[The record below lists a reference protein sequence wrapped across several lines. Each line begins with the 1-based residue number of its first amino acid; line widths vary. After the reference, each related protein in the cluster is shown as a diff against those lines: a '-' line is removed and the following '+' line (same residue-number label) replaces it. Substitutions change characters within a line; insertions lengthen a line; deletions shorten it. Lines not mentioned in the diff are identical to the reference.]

1 MLAAAALLATSVAP
15 AGARTLD
22 SQVSQD
28 RAPDS
33 RDSDGARGDGL
44 EPVEVV
50 SLDGPERGFTK
61 LSLGTGTE
69 PRTYLIRLQ
78 DAAVPTYAG
87 EKPGLAPT
95 APEPGAQLE
104 SDSPATRAY
113 VGHLEQV
120 QVEFVQH
127 LERTVGRAVEV
138 PFTYQ
143 FAVNGLAAVL
153 TPEEALQIAADPAVA
168 SISLDE
174 VRELQTD
181 AGPQWIGAGAVWNA
195 MTELGLP
202 ENVKGEG
209 IVIGTIDTGIS
220 PGNSSFADIG
230 DDGYDH
236 TNPLGAGNYL
246 GACDP
251 ANAAQFDPN
260 FICNDKLI
268 GAYVFGGA
276 NETAVDYDG
285 HGSHTSSTSGGNVV
299 NDVVVTTAAGFVTP
313 PFDISGVAPHANVIS
328 YLGCC
333 TLSGLTAAINQAIAD
348 EVDAINYSI
357 GSDSPSAL
365 WSDFDAVGFLNA
377 RAAGIFVATS
387 NGNAGPGFA
396 TTGSPAD
403 APWIMSVGASTHN
416 RHNGNI
422 LAGLTRDDATSLPP
436 IPGKSV
442 TGALATPTPITY
454 AGAVGD
460 PFCEDTTGNEAAFAG
475 RIVICDRGGA
485 AGRVQKSSN
494 VAGQGA
500 IGFVLVND
508 ANHGDSLLGDEYA
521 LPGVFIAFDDG
532 QALKAW
538 LAAGSGHVATI
549 AGTEFTLD
557 DARGDIM
564 ASFSSRG
571 PNRAVD
577 VIVPSVTAP
586 GVDILAAHSADS
598 YTADEHGF
606 ISGTSMASPHG
617 AGAGAL
623 MSQARPDWTPAQ
635 AQSAL
640 MTTARTTILNHDG
653 TPATPYA
660 QGSGRINVAA
670 AVMAGLLFDETPAN
684 YVAANPAEG
693 GDPKTLN
700 LPSFADGQCLGTCSW
715 QRTATVPIN
724 AAAPVPA
731 GVTWTATAT
740 SDAGMAL
747 SVGLTPATVSPGE
760 SIAISVSA
768 NVTGAPA
775 GETLFGRVTLT
786 PSNASVPAVTMPVAV
801 VPTSGILPGAVDVE
815 TRRNAGSY
823 LITGIESI
831 ALTEFT
837 ASVGGMVPATQTVG
851 SLSQDPTRTD
861 AYDDLSQVDVHLV
874 EVPAGTTRLV
884 AETFDTEMPDLDLFV
899 GTGTTPSLETEV
911 CTSTSP
917 TATEHCEVAD
927 PAAGTW
933 WVLIQ
938 NWEASSS
945 PPDAYTL
952 ATATVPA
959 DDLGNA
965 GVDGPVGPLA
975 AGEPYD
981 IRFHWDIPEMVAGD
995 RYYGTIVLGSSPATP
1010 GDIGSFPVTL
1020 LRAGDDVAKTASAS
1034 EATLGDT
1041 VSYEITVQPNVT
1053 PTDLVY
1059 TIVDTVPDG
1068 LTIDP
1073 ASVTGGGVIDGQTI
1087 TWEVLVPSPVG
1098 KESSY
1103 VVSTP
1108 ATSAQCAAWAG
1119 FFDLGTIGIPF
1130 AGLDGDSVAAN
1141 AFSSIG
1147 PFNHYGEDFPNLTV
1161 SEDGLVTMAGGY
1173 GGAPWAPQAIPNAA
1187 APNGVLAP
1195 LWSDLE
1201 LSRANGRGM
1210 RLAQSTADGVAIVQW
1225 DDPFEWTEDDTVGPS
1240 VGKFQAWIYNSVE
1253 DFRPEMTFEYGTVGA
1268 LPGVATIGTE
1278 SISGDMATAIL
1289 GAGDP
1294 AGVVSPSPGG
1304 SFCLDYEGPSFDP
1317 IAVGYDVTV
1326 HEDALTGTYTN
1337 TASHIT
1343 DDPYAQAVV
1352 TSFDLEVDGNTV
1364 TALNVSPTSVKLKAK
1379 AATQQFTAE
1388 ADLSGG
1394 GTIDVTDRATWSSGN
1409 EDVVTIDASGLA
1421 TAVGGGM
1428 ATISASFE
1436 GEADTATVQVAGK
1449 PSKRGAPPL

>member
-33 RDSDGARGDGL
+33 RDSDGARGDDL

-50 SLDGPERGFTK
+50 PLDGPERGFTK

-174 VRELQTD
+174 VRELHTD

-195 MTELGLP
+195 MAELGLP

-251 ANAAQFDPN
+251 ANTAQFDPN

-422 LAGLTRDDATSLPP
+422 LAGLTRDDATTLPD

-460 PFCEDTTGNEAAFAG
+460 PFCEDTTGNEAAFTG

-508 ANHGDSLLGDEYA
+508 ANHGR
-521 LPGVFIAFDDG
+521 
-532 QALKAW
+532 
-538 LAAGSGHVATI
+538 LAPRRRVRPARRLHRLRRRSGPE
-549 AGTEFTLD
+549 G
-557 DARGDIM
+557 
-564 ASFSSRG
+564 
-571 PNRAVD
+571 
-577 VIVPSVTAP
+577 
-586 GVDILAAHSADS
+586 LA
-598 YTADEHGF
+598 
-606 ISGTSMASPHG
+606 
-617 AGAGAL
+617 
-623 MSQARPDWTPAQ
+623 
-635 AQSAL
+635 
-640 MTTARTTILNHDG
+640 
-653 TPATPYA
+653 
-660 QGSGRINVAA
+660 
-670 AVMAGLLFDETPAN
+670 
-684 YVAANPAEG
+684 
-693 GDPKTLN
+693 
-700 LPSFADGQCLGTCSW
+700 
-715 QRTATVPIN
+715 
-724 AAAPVPA
+724 
-731 GVTWTATAT
+731 
-740 SDAGMAL
+740 
-747 SVGLTPATVSPGE
+747 
-760 SIAISVSA
+760 
-768 NVTGAPA
+768 
-775 GETLFGRVTLT
+775 
-786 PSNASVPAVTMPVAV
+786 
-801 VPTSGILPGAVDVE
+801 
-815 TRRNAGSY
+815 
-823 LITGIESI
+823 
-831 ALTEFT
+831 
-837 ASVGGMVPATQTVG
+837 
-851 SLSQDPTRTD
+851 
-861 AYDDLSQVDVHLV
+861 
-874 EVPAGTTRLV
+874 
-884 AETFDTEMPDLDLFV
+884 
-899 GTGTTPSLETEV
+899 
-911 CTSTSP
+911 
-917 TATEHCEVAD
+917 
-927 PAAGTW
+927 
-933 WVLIQ
+933 
-938 NWEASSS
+938 
-945 PPDAYTL
+945 
-952 ATATVPA
+952 
-959 DDLGNA
+959 
-965 GVDGPVGPLA
+965 
-975 AGEPYD
+975 
-981 IRFHWDIPEMVAGD
+981 
-995 RYYGTIVLGSSPATP
+995 
-1010 GDIGSFPVTL
+1010 
-1020 LRAGDDVAKTASAS
+1020 
-1034 EATLGDT
+1034 
-1041 VSYEITVQPNVT
+1041 
-1053 PTDLVY
+1053 
-1059 TIVDTVPDG
+1059 
-1068 LTIDP
+1068 
-1073 ASVTGGGVIDGQTI
+1073 GGGVRPCRDHCRHGVHPRRRARRHHGQLLVPRSQPGRGRHRPERDRPGRGYPGGPQRGFVHRRRARLHLGDLDGQPARGGRRCPD
-1087 TWEVLVPSPVG
+1087 VP
-1098 KESSY
+1098 
-1103 VVSTP
+1103 
-1108 ATSAQCAAWAG
+1108 
-1119 FFDLGTIGIPF
+1119 
-1130 AGLDGDSVAAN
+1130 
-1141 AFSSIG
+1141 
-1147 PFNHYGEDFPNLTV
+1147 
-1161 SEDGLVTMAGGY
+1161 
-1173 GGAPWAPQAIPNAA
+1173 GAPRLDARAGAVRADDDGADHDPQP
-1187 APNGVLAP
+1187 
-1195 LWSDLE
+1195 
-1201 LSRANGRGM
+1201 
-1210 RLAQSTADGVAIVQW
+1210 
-1225 DDPFEWTEDDTVGPS
+1225 
-1240 VGKFQAWIYNSVE
+1240 
-1253 DFRPEMTFEYGTVGA
+1253 
-1268 LPGVATIGTE
+1268 
-1278 SISGDMATAIL
+1278 
-1289 GAGDP
+1289 
-1294 AGVVSPSPGG
+1294 
-1304 SFCLDYEGPSFDP
+1304 
-1317 IAVGYDVTV
+1317 
-1326 HEDALTGTYTN
+1326 
-1337 TASHIT
+1337 
-1343 DDPYAQAVV
+1343 
-1352 TSFDLEVDGNTV
+1352 
-1364 TALNVSPTSVKLKAK
+1364 
-1379 AATQQFTAE
+1379 
-1388 ADLSGG
+1388 
-1394 GTIDVTDRATWSSGN
+1394 
-1409 EDVVTIDASGLA
+1409 
-1421 TAVGGGM
+1421 
-1428 ATISASFE
+1428 
-1436 GEADTATVQVAGK
+1436 
-1449 PSKRGAPPL
+1449 